1 MTKNDIGIMAAKATG
16 LQQNEVKQVLQLLDG
31 MVEILAQR
39 ERLELRGVLEVRHH
53 KPCLLGPQSPYRRRR
68 LRTRPQGHSLPG

>member
-1 MTKNDIGIMAAKATG
+1 MTKNDIALMVAKATG
-16 LQQNEVKQVLQLLDG
+16 LQQNEVKRVLQLMDG
-31 MVEILAQR
+31 IVEILAQH

-53 KPCLLGPQSPYRRRR
+53 KPCLSGPQPPYRRRR